1 MKKDIKDY
9 FSLLFFYLKGK
20 WITIISGIILG
31 IIAETCTLISPLL
44 SRYLMDFV
52 LIGKNYSYFKP
63 LIFISIIVLIVY
75 LLTSYFA
82 NYILINVFKT
92 ILVNLKLDIFKKL
105 QYAPINFYEK
115 ETSGGITYRIHSDTE
130 SLADSWREFLI
141 QIPMQLILLISA
153 VFMIKWNHVLAIFA
167 FIILI
172 IQSYIIA
179 KFRNPILQN
188 VRKAKTKA
196 QEINSYTV
204 EHFKRIQLVKSLSTE
219 SLEQKNFLNK
229 LKELIKI
236 EIKTFIII
244 KISNILQ
251 SLISNIWSLGI
262 LFYGGVL
269 TIQGKMTIGTLMGF
283 LMFTGILYQPI
294 SSLTNLILSFQSIRV
309 ILSRIKE
316 YLDIKPNIIDKID
329 AIDFVPKEGKIVL
342 ENVSFYY
349 NSKKVLHNINVEF
362 PPNTITAIVGPT
374 GAGKTTLAKLMVRFF
389 DPQEGR
395 ILLDGVDIRDIKLQS
410 LRKNVLLILH
420 DCFVFNGTL
429 YENLLYGTHNINNKQ
444 LENALINAHI
454 DFIQRLPN
462 GIYTIIGE
470 GGINLSTGEAQRV
483 ALARAFLISPKVFI
497 FDEPT
502 SNIDLETEKKISK
515 TLIKLKEKSNIII
528 IAHRP
533 STYKIADRIIVLEN
547 GKIKKICTYDQLSK
561 FI

>member
-9 FSLLFFYLKGK
+9 FNLLFLYLKGK
-20 WITIISGIILG
+20 WLIIISGIILG
-31 IIAETCTLISPLL
+31 IVAEICTLISPLL

-82 NYILINVFKT
+82 NCILINVFKT
-92 ILVNLKLDIFKKL
+92 ILVNLKLNIFKKL
-105 QYAPINFYEK
+105 QFAPINFYEK
-115 ETSGGITYRIHSDTE
+115 ETSGGITYRIHGDTE
-130 SLADSWREFLI
+130 MLVDSWRDFI
-141 QIPMQLILLISA
+141 VQIPMQLILLISA

-188 VRKAKTKA
+188 VRKARTKA

-219 SLEQKNFLNK
+219 SIEQKNFLNK

-262 LFYGGVL
+262 LFYGGIL

-309 ILSRIKE
+309 NLSRVKE
-316 YLDIKPNIIDKID
+316 YLDIVPEVVEKPD
-329 AIDFVPKEGKIVL
+329 AIEFIPKEGKIVFQ
-342 ENVSFYY
+342 NVSFSY
-349 NSKKVLHNINVEF
+349 NSKKVLNNINVEF
-362 PPNTITAIVGPT
+362 LPNTITAIIGPT

-389 DPQEGR
+389 DPQEGQ
-395 ILLDGVDIRDIKLQS
+395 ILLDGIDIRNIKLYS
-410 LRKNVLLILH
+410 LRKSVLLILH
-420 DCFVFNGTL
+420 ENFVFNGTL
-429 YENLLYGTHNINNKQ
+429 YDNLTYGTNKVNDKE
-444 LENALINAHI
+444 LENALKNAHI
-454 DFIQRLPN
+454 DFIHRLPN

-470 GGINLSTGEAQRV
+470 GGINISAGEAQRI

-502 SNIDLETEKKISK
+502 SNIDLETEKKINE
-515 TLIKLKEKSNIII
+515 TLIKLKEKSSIII

-533 STYKIADRIIVLEN
+533 STYKIADRIIYLEN
-547 GKIKKICTYDQLSK
+547 GEIKKICIFNTNPKY
-561 FI
+561 